1 MVGAMTLMGNR
12 DDASH
17 HRAAR
22 VVCARVSPMSMDN
35 LGNNR
40 LWLSPGCDDMLP
52 MGHLGGCSG
61 GIEDRAGSVGVMAR
75 GAAV

>member
-1 MVGAMTLMGNR
+1 MVGATTGMGDR

-17 HRAAR
+17 HRAVR
-22 VVCARVSPMSMDN
+22 VVCARVSSMGN

-40 LWLSPGCDDMLP
+40 LWLSPGGDDMLP
-52 MGHLGGCSG
+52 MGRLGGCSG
-61 GIEDRAGSVGVMAR
+61 GVENRAGSVGVMAR